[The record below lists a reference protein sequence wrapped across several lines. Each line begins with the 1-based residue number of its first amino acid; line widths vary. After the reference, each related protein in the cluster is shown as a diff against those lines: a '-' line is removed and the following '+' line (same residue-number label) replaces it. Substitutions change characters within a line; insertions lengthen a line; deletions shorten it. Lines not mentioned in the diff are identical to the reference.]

1 MPGHP
6 HALASGIPN
15 IWGTCEKGMRA
26 MKKRKEIGLH
36 ASYDTSMVEG
46 VQEQAELNSSGLP
59 KGYASVRE
67 QMRW

>member
-6 HALASGIPN
+6 HTLASGIPN
-15 IWGTCEKGMRA
+15 IWGTCERGMRA
-26 MKKRKEIGLH
+26 MKKSKEIGLH
-36 ASYDTSMVEG
+36 ASYDTMVEG